1 MHGMAN
7 NSKNDNGQ
15 LVAILSYL
23 LIGIIWYFVD
33 AQQRKDGFVQFHVRQ
48 SVAILIVSVAVWI
61 VSIILAF
68 IPVIGWLAGML
79 LSLGVLVLWL
89 IGLIGAC
96 TNKKNDVPLAS
107 AIAKNFTF

>member
-1 MHGMAN
+1 
-7 NSKNDNGQ
+7 
-15 LVAILSYL
+15 
-23 LIGIIWYFVD
+23 
-33 AQQRKDGFVQFHVRQ
+33 
-48 SVAILIVSVAVWI
+48 
-61 VSIILAF
+61 
-68 IPVIGWLAGML
+68 